1 MATETS
7 SAYRAV
13 AIGVLMLLVAVCS
26 ACSDDP
32 ILGPSD
38 GESEDGGS
46 YGVIKR
52 LSRPATAGST
62 ATAGS
67 AAASDS
73 TATLP
78 PEAPLNRTNP
88 ERF

>member
-1 MATETS
+1 MS
-7 SAYRAV
+7 PLLRRIFV
-13 AIGVLMLLVAVCS
+13 GVIGLLLPCLVLLS

-38 GESEDGGS
+38 GESEGGGS
-46 YGVIKR
+46 YSVIER
-52 LSRPATAGST
+52 LARPDT
-62 ATAGS
+62 

-73 TATLP
+73 T
-78 PEAPLNRTNP
+78 EASPVPANP

>member
-1 MATETS
+1 MS
-7 SAYRAV
+7 FPRRRIAV
-13 AIGVLMLLVAVCS
+13 GVLGVLLPCILVLT

-38 GESEDGGS
+38 GETEGGGS
-46 YGVIKR
+46 YSAIER
-52 LSRPATAGST
+52 LAQPDT
-62 ATAGS
+62 

-73 TATLP
+73 M
-78 PEAPLNRTNP
+78 EVAPSPKNP